1 MAPRTRSN
9 RAEKLAKEKLLARG
23 VVLNSRG
30 FPALP
35 NELFMEIISY
45 FPAMPVPQV
54 VWLEEKT
61 DPHRHVTLL
70 ALCQTCKALRT
81 FFLRHAWER
90 IEVFG
95 GMWTPLHGRLVSE
108 EEERYRSWETRIL
121 FDKKFGEEV
130 LRQLEVVTVQN
141 PELAQHVR

>member
-9 RAEKLAKEKLLARG
+9 RAEKLANEKLLARG
-23 VVLNSRG
+23 IVLNSRG
-30 FPALP
+30 FPTLP
-35 NELFMEIISY
+35 NELFLEIVSY

-54 VWLEEKT
+54 AWPDEKT

-70 ALCQTCKALRT
+70 ALSQTCKALRA
-81 FFLRHAWER
+81 FFLRYAWER

-95 GMWTPLHGRLVSE
+95 GMWTPHGRLVTE
-108 EEERYRSWETRIL
+108 EEERYRSWEMRVL

-130 LRQLEVVTVQN
+130 LRQLEVVTIQH